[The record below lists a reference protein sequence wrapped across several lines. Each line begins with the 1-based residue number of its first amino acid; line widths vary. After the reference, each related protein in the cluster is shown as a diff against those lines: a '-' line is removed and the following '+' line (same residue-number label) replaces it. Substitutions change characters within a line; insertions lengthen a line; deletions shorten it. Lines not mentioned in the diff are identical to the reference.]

1 MMSIQSK
8 ITTAIDVANQ
18 NQRVAKLGIY
28 LLLGIVFLFLLPFT
42 LSSNELNLIN
52 RGLIFGLF
60 AMGYDFMY
68 GYSGMVSFGHA
79 ALFGLGAYS
88 LAVAFTFFG
97 VESIWL
103 LMILAI
109 VGGALYSLIIGT
121 ISIRTRDV
129 YFAILTLAFAQVV
142 NILIIQYTNITGGN
156 DGLTLNLPDWTI
168 VPSVLEVSLYDTLV
182 FYYIV
187 ITSVALTY
195 LVLRRL
201 TNSPM
206 GAVFRGIRENV
217 DRLEYIGINERR
229 YRIMAFTVSGAVSGL
244 AGGLYAIDLSF
255 IGPGI
260 LTPVQSGE
268 VIIWT
273 IIGGRGTLLGPLFG
287 GALIFFVEDTVSQIV
302 TWWLIPV
309 GILFITIVIFAP
321 DGIAGWAESLGNRLR
336 KGD

>member
-1 MMSIQSK
+1 
-8 ITTAIDVANQ
+8 
-18 NQRVAKLGIY
+18 
-28 LLLGIVFLFLLPFT
+28 
-42 LSSNELNLIN
+42 
-52 RGLIFGLF
+52 
-60 AMGYDFMY
+60 
-68 GYSGMVSFGHA
+68 
-79 ALFGLGAYS
+79 
-88 LAVAFTFFG
+88 
-97 VESIWL
+97 
-103 LMILAI
+103 
-109 VGGALYSLIIGT
+109 
-121 ISIRTRDV
+121 
-129 YFAILTLAFAQVV
+129 
-142 NILIIQYTNITGGN
+142 
-156 DGLTLNLPDWTI
+156 
-168 VPSVLEVSLYDTLV
+168 
-182 FYYIV
+182 
-187 ITSVALTY
+187 
-195 LVLRRL
+195 
-201 TNSPM
+201 M